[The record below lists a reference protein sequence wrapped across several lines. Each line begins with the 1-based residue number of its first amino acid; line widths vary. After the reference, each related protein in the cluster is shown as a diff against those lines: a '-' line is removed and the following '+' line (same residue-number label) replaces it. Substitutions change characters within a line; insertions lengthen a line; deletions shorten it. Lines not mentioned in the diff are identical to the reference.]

1 MNILMDS
8 ERLGQRLKAIREV
21 FKLSQNDVAEKL
33 GVNKIN
39 IVRLEKGSVRS
50 DFLLKALGFYGQYIS
65 LDRLFN
71 EKMSILECLQEE
83 IASPTGELVKN
94 RVSLVRENVNELF
107 EDFRKEQ
114 NQKMDDILRR
124 FNAKMDAVDD

>member
-1 MNILMDS
+1 MNS
-8 ERLGQRLKAIREV
+8 EQLGQRLKKIREI
-21 FKLSQNDVAEKL
+21 FRLSQNDVADKL
-33 GVNKIN
+33 GVSKIS

-50 DFLLKALGFYGQYIS
+50 DILIKALMFYGQYIS

-83 IASPTGELVKN
+83 ITLPKSELVKK
-94 RVSLVRENVNELF
+94 RVSLIRETVNELF

-114 NQKMDDILRR
+114 NSKMDDILRR
-124 FNAKMDAVDD
+124 FNARMDAVDD

>member
-1 MNILMDS
+1 MDS

-50 DFLLKALGFYGQYIS
+50 DFLVKALVFYGQYIS

-94 RVSLVRENVNELF
+94 RVSLVRETVNGLF
-107 EDFRKEQ
+107 EDLRKEQ
-114 NQKMDDILRR
+114 NKRMDDILRR

>member
-1 MNILMDS
+1 MDS
-8 ERLGQRLKAIREV
+8 VRLGQRLKVIREI
-21 FKLSQNDVAEKL
+21 FKLSQNNVAEKL
-33 GVNKIN
+33 GVNKIY

-50 DFLLKALGFYGQYIS
+50 DFLLKALEFYGQYIS

-71 EKMSILECLQEE
+71 EKMSVLECLQEE

-94 RVSLVRENVNELF
+94 RVSLVRETVNDLF

-114 NQKMDDILRR
+114 NKKMDDILRR
-124 FNAKMDAVDD
+124 FNAKMDAIDD